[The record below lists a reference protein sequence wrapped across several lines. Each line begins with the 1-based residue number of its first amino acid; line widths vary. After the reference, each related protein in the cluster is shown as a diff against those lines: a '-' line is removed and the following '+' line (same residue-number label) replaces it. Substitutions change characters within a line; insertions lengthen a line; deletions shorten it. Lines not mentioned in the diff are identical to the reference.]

1 MVEGSIE
8 RIAPLVEELQR
19 FCRGHL
25 AGDRGAAAAEMLAYL
40 RAVWPDVPGASLPSE
55 PDLRL
60 SAEEL
65 ALVVVRDVGE
75 VAGQLL
81 ESREPA
87 EALAWSRANLIF
99 DLERYA
105 TVLDTSA

>member
-19 FCRGHL
+19 FCRGHVE
-25 AGDRGAAAAEMLAYL
+25 DDHGAAAAEMLAHL
-40 RAVWPDVPGASLPSE
+40 RGVWPDVPVASLPSE
-55 PDLRL
+55 PDGDLG
-60 SAEEL
+60 AEEL
-65 ALVVVRDVGE
+65 ALVIVRDVGE

-105 TVLDTSA
+105 SVIEGAG